1 MPAPSAR
8 AGVAARAARAG
19 VPAPAPAARYFV
31 VCGSRLFPKSLTSL
45 QSLLSLTSLLS
56 LVAMFSLPP
65 PLGAA
70 VASSSADRDDGEARA
85 AAAGAG
91 SSTGDGTAAVGA
103 SSSAMEGV
111 VEDDGRAIDAKRLRE
126 LERRDERMRYQE
138 AGLQLPNYLMP
149 KWENTFGDDEEPRVE
164 DVPGS
169 GLKPAVQNDL
179 LIVEDHFR
187 RLRELML
194 RLVDKYGSGP
204 GDDAIS
210 DHLRCAHE
218 DLQTKLVMA
227 GTRPRGGPVPGG
239 DVPEFFD
246 VPVRGASSG
255 ARAVPRADREVPDV
269 SDVISLSSENS
280 QFYPDDR
287 GEGHPSTI
295 GEDYCP

>member
-1 MPAPSAR
+1 
-8 AGVAARAARAG
+8 
-19 VPAPAPAARYFV
+19 
-31 VCGSRLFPKSLTSL
+31 
-45 QSLLSLTSLLS
+45 
-56 LVAMFSLPP
+56 MFSLPP

-126 LERRDERMRYQE
+126 LERRDQAMKYQE
-138 AGLQLPNYLMP
+138 VDLTPP
-149 KWENTFGDDEEPRVE
+149 KWENTFGHDEEPHVD

-269 SDVISLSSENS
+269 SDVISLSSENT

-287 GEGHPSTI
+287 FSTI

>member
-1 MPAPSAR
+1 
-8 AGVAARAARAG
+8 
-19 VPAPAPAARYFV
+19 
-31 VCGSRLFPKSLTSL
+31 
-45 QSLLSLTSLLS
+45 
-56 LVAMFSLPP
+56 
-65 PLGAA
+65 
-70 VASSSADRDDGEARA
+70 
-85 AAAGAG
+85 
-91 SSTGDGTAAVGA
+91 
-103 SSSAMEGV
+103 
-111 VEDDGRAIDAKRLRE
+111 
-126 LERRDERMRYQE
+126 MRYQE
-138 AGLQLPNYLMP
+138 SGLQLRR
-149 KWENTFGDDEEPRVE
+149 ENTFGDDEEPRVE

-269 SDVISLSSENS
+269 SDVISLSSENT